1 MKALQDYNIKELTE
15 KVYDLISV
23 TVIQLQK
30 KTKGAD
36 MAVLSKYLTK
46 YIIKDKNFKRL
57 TFNQIEDAF
66 EEGIIS
72 KAENIFVDIPTF
84 YKWIRQH
91 KKRIDEAEYKVRTLK
106 ENPKQVPYYQE
117 PIKLLK

>member
-23 TVIQLQK
+23 TVAQLQK
-30 KTKGAD
+30 KTKGED
-36 MAVLSKYLTK
+36 MAFLSKHFARDLMTE
-46 YIIKDKNFKRL
+46 NSFKRL

-66 EEGIIS
+66 YKGVRSEEE
-72 KAENIFVDIPTF
+72 KKFVDIPTF
-84 YKWIRQH
+84 YKWVRQH
-91 KKRIDEAEYKVRTLK
+91 KKRIDEAEYRVRTLN
-106 ENPKQVPYYQE
+106 ENPKQVLYYQE